1 MRTRYILY
9 CMSAN
14 TNRMKTKLIDWSHC
28 QWMKPS
34 KNLHILYCLQGGGS
48 VRKRAA
54 YHPPP
59 QRDLR
64 YVFDRNGG
72 TKQGSNLERR
82 FDRAVEQG
90 TLQLDDHA
98 VESIA
103 VQRARFNR
111 RKRKYAWLEHH
122 SRCTVKRGKCKWEEC
137 PGWNRN
143 LIDRGKTVRKPY
155 STHYKCV
162 QCSMKFGS
170 DHYFC
175 NDYSK
180 HDTRNCHDLYHKRY
194 HGKDVDT

>member
-1 MRTRYILY
+1 MDD
-9 CMSAN
+9 AN
-14 TNRMKTKLIDWSHC
+14 EELTYFFFLFCGDIR
-28 QWMKPS
+28 
-34 KNLHILYCLQGGGS
+34 
-48 VRKRAA
+48 RRAA

-59 QRDLR
+59 ERDLR
-64 YVFDRNGG
+64 YVFDQNGG
-72 TKQGSNLERR
+72 TKQGTRLERR
-82 FDRAVEQG
+82 LDLAVETG
-90 TLQLDDHA
+90 TIQPAATA
-98 VESIA
+98 VESIP

-111 RKRKYAWLEHH
+111 RKRKYTWLEHH
-122 SRCTVKRGKCKWEEC
+122 SRCTVKRGKCKWEDC

-162 QCSMKFGS
+162 ECSMKFGT

-194 HGKDVDT
+194 HGKDIGS